1 MAVGSH
7 PAGISPYAIHDLA
20 GNAAEWVADWYS
32 EGVSLSDVRNPKGPE
47 NGDGK
52 VIRGGGFR
60 EPAERLRA
68 TARFHA
74 SPQTRS
80 EDIGFRCAE

>member
-32 EGVSLSDVRNPKGPE
+32 EGVSLSDVRNPIGPE
-47 NGDGK
+47 NGNGK

-60 EPAERLRA
+60 EPAERIRA
-68 TARFHA
+68 SARFHA